1 MTHPDT
7 QRIFARVEDL
17 TGYPVAV
24 EPGSGFYEQ
33 AQMMSAPAGGAGA
46 PDPVRGGQGILRLQP
61 PPLKMDSLAE
71 TTDKIRRF
79 RDARDWMQFH
89 SPKNLACSIS
99 IEAGELLEL
108 FQWVGA
114 DQNLD
119 AAQGKKT
126 EIAHEL
132 ADVAIY
138 LVELA
143 DILGIDLIEA
153 ISEKLAINE
162 AKYPA
167 EQVRGSSK
175 KYTEYPSHEP

>member
-1 MTHPDT
+1 
-7 QRIFARVEDL
+7 
-17 TGYPVAV
+17 
-24 EPGSGFYEQ
+24 
-33 AQMMSAPAGGAGA
+33 
-46 PDPVRGGQGILRLQP
+46 
-61 PPLKMDSLAE
+61 MDSLAE
-71 TTDKIRRF
+71 TTEKIRRF

-108 FQWVGA
+108 FQWA
-114 DQNLD
+114 DAEQSL
-119 AAQGKKT
+119 ATARKKQT

-132 ADVAIY
+132 ADVTIY

-167 EQVRGSSK
+167 EKVRGSSK
-175 KYTEYPSHEP
+175 KYTEYPSKES